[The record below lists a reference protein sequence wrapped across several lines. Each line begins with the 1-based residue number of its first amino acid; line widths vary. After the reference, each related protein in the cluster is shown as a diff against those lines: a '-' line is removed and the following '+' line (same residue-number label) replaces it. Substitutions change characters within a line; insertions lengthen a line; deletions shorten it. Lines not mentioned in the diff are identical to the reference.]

1 MTTSDEA
8 DHLPAS
14 ATGLDAGSYL
24 LEKGLEFCRKG
35 EWDAG
40 LDYLEKFANREK
52 SADRPSLFYSYT
64 GYGIAHRQ
72 RRIKEGIRL
81 CKHAVKMEFFQPDNY
96 LNLARTYLLAKNRR
110 AAFRAL
116 RKGLEIDA
124 DHPELV
130 ELHESLGARR
140 RPVLPFFSRRNPLNR
155 LLGSIRHG
163 IRK

>member
-1 MTTSDEA
+1 MTTSEEA
-8 DHLPAS
+8 DHAPAS
-14 ATGLDAGSYL
+14 ATGLDAGSYM
-24 LEKGLEFCRKG
+24 LEKGLELCRKG
-35 EWDAG
+35 EWDVG
-40 LDYLEKFANREK
+40 LDYLEKLANREK
-52 SADRPSLFYSYT
+52 QSDLPSLFFSYM

-72 RRIKEGIRL
+72 RRIKEGLRL

-110 AAFRAL
+110 AAFRTL
-116 RKGLEIDA
+116 HKGLEIDA

-140 RPVLPFFSRRNPLNR
+140 PPVLPFFSRGNPLNR

-163 IRK
+163 